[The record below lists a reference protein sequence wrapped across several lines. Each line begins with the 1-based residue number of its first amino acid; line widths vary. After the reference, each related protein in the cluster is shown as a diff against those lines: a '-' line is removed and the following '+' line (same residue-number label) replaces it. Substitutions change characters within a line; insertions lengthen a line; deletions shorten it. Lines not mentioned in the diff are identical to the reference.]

1 MGCIFSNRSTG
12 FNRQI
17 SSIATH
23 TRSPIMAEALAIRLA
38 IKHASDRG
46 FKKLF
51 VASDSKLLIES
62 INSESPLIKLHG
74 ILRDILILSSYFQ
87 FICFKF
93 IPREQNREVDAL
105 AKLLINASNILFK
118 KKNIIIKRSI

>member
-1 MGCIFSNRSTG
+1 
-12 FNRQI
+12 
-17 SSIATH
+17 
-23 TRSPIMAEALAIRLA
+23 MAEALAIRLA

-46 FKKLF
+46 FKKLS

-62 INSESPLIKLHG
+62 INSESPLINLHG

-118 KKNIIIKRSI
+118 KKISLSRDPYK